1 MSLSRLMKDGI
12 GEGSTRDDHQ
22 EISNQNYDSYSRA
35 QEVRAL
41 AGIVGKAGLTDID
54 LKYMDAGDSFE
65 KKFLAQSLDENRTR
79 EETLGILWDTACKD
93 FRDVYIKRHTS
104 CTLEKFINMFVFYFC
119 KLTARKF

>member
-1 MSLSRLMKDGI
+1 MYPVRSGI

-65 KKFLAQSLDENRTR
+65 KKFLAQSLDENRTI
-79 EETLGILWDTACKD
+79 EETLGILWDTASKLPRSELTKVKD
-93 FRDVYIKRHTS
+93 KHID
-104 CTLEKFINMFVFYFC
+104 KFF
-119 KLTARKF
+119 KGA